1 VTNGGSKKKAADDNT
16 GENVCYRPKDREIL
30 LYLSFADV
38 HKRDSLSRPNMY
50 QMPKI
55 LSITVAVFHTFLPYG
70 NMHQVLKRMKATAQV
85 MRE

>member
-1 VTNGGSKKKAADDNT
+1 
-16 GENVCYRPKDREIL
+16 
-30 LYLSFADV
+30 
-38 HKRDSLSRPNMY
+38 MY